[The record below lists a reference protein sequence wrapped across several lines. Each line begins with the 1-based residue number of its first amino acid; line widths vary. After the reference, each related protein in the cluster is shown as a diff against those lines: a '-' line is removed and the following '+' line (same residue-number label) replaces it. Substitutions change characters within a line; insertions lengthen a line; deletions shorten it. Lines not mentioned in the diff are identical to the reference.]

1 MNMNG
6 NGFGGGQGNPM
17 NMRHMANMSDQLR
30 KSFGPQFLKNI
41 MNQLPV
47 NELQTLQNNP
57 DWGQWFGGQLF
68 GGGADGP
75 SGDHPRIDVYQTRNE
90 VVAVVEVPGLESSG
104 DVNVNIKSDTLTVSG
119 SLVGRF
125 GSIAQDRFSQSERFR
140 GDFNRTVSLPVRVKP
155 QQARAT
161 YRNSLLEIRI
171 TKDQR
176 QTPGGKSFS
185 VPINFT

>member
-6 NGFGGGQGNPM
+6 NGSGGPGNPM
-17 NMRHMANMSDQLR
+17 NMQHMANMSNQLR

-47 NELQTLQNNP
+47 NELQGLQDNP

-68 GGGADGP
+68 GGEGA
-75 SGDHPRIDVYQTRNE
+75 SGDHPRIDIYQTRNE
-90 VVAVVEVPGLESSG
+90 VVVVVEVPGLESSN
-104 DVNVNIKSDTLTVSG
+104 DVNVNIKSDTLTLSG
-119 SLVGRF
+119 NMAGRY
-125 GSIAQDRFSQSERFR
+125 GSIAEDRFSQSERFR
-140 GDFNRTVSLPVRVKP
+140 GDFNRTVSLPVRVRP

-161 YRNSLLEIRI
+161 YRNGLLEIRI

-176 QTPGGKSFS
+176 QTAGGKSFS
-185 VPINFT
+185 VPITFS